1 MGFFFQLETYNLVE
15 KEIDHF
21 FSYFQPFLN
30 NKKGLFNIDW

>member
-21 FSYFQPFLN
+21 FPISSLSLIIKKDFL
-30 NKKGLFNIDW
+30 I